1 MEKINMNFQYEYG
14 SRLSPDG
21 TFMM

>member
-1 MEKINMNFQYEYG
+1 MNFQFEYG

-21 TFMM
+21 TFMK